1 MEWQIFHA
9 VHSPVWQEKLFFVN
23 LFIVFGEFMQQNA
36 VKQYQSLRIEGMD
49 MHTTMSASSSKEAG
63 NGYPREAQVRHPS
76 VRRLKAIGYLALLLA
91 VVPAAACIATGHA
104 GVPVLFSTTCGV
116 VSCVAPPGSVPGW

>member
-1 MEWQIFHA
+1 
-9 VHSPVWQEKLFFVN
+9 
-23 LFIVFGEFMQQNA
+23 
-36 VKQYQSLRIEGMD
+36 
-49 MHTTMSASSSKEAG
+49 MHTTMSASSSKEAD
-63 NGYPREAQVRHPS
+63 NGYPHEVQVRHPS
-76 VRRLKAIGYLALLLA
+76 VRRLKAIGYLALLLALLLA